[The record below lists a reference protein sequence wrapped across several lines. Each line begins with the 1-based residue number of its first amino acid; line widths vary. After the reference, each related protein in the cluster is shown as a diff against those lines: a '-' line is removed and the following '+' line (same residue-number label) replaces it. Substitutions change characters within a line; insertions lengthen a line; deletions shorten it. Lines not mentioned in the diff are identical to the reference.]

1 MSMLVSVNVDQAT
14 AARLGRAVSSTGTV
28 AIESSD
34 LESWPQ
40 EIRDLFAA
48 SLKPGDGRNLS
59 QLCETGYPDRRYDN
73 SPLVVIDPTPAG
85 ILAKL
90 EAVHAEY
97 CARREKDAAEEAAK
111 VAEHAKLD
119 DEWATAPAEKR
130 LIFNGHRKPGEQWV
144 VKEIG
149 YPDEKYYPKLK
160 SRMAEFQAEAGRRN
174 AEAARE
180 AERAI
185 CDRQK
190 AEAAKIEALKSWA
203 MEHGS
208 ELTKAR
214 LAEGYDSWQK
224 SAADDR
230 AKLVKDYADSI
241 VAATPIEQGEEPEHD
256 EYDSEDRLSPTLEEI
271 EALRIARAN
280 VPAGVT
286 CKLIRETYTTHA
298 VETDYGEE
306 AEPEK
311 KECRT
316 AIKLEIQHEFGKA
329 ERFIT
334 LK

>member
-1 MSMLVSVNVDQAT
+1 MSMLVSVNVDQAA
-14 AARLGRAVSSTGTV
+14 AARLGRAVSSTATV
-28 AIESSD
+28 TIESSD
-34 LESWPQ
+34 LESWLQ
-40 EIRDLFAA
+40 EIRDLFAV

-73 SPLVVIDPTPAG
+73 SPLSVIDPTPDG
-85 ILAKL
+85 IRAKL
-90 EAVHAEY
+90 EDVHAEY
-97 CARREKDAAEEAAK
+97 CARREKEASEEAAK
-111 VAEHAKLD
+111 VAEQAKLD

-130 LIFNGHRKPGEQWV
+130 LMFYEHRDPGKQWV

-149 YPDEKYYPKLK
+149 YPGEKYYPKLK
-160 SRMAEFQAEAGRRN
+160 SRMPEFQAEADRRN

-180 AERAI
+180 AEQQKAE
-185 CDRQK
+185 RQK
-190 AEAAKIEALKSWA
+190 AETARLETLKAWA

-214 LAEGYDSWQK
+214 IAEGFDSWQR

-230 AKLVKDYADSI
+230 AKIVSDYADSI
-241 VAATPIEQGEEPEHD
+241 VTAIPIEEGEEPEHD

-286 CKLIRETYTTHA
+286 CKLIRETYTTNA

-306 AEPEK
+306 VEEEK
-311 KECRT
+311 KEYRT
-316 AIKLEIQHEFGKA
+316 AIHLEIQHEYGNA
-329 ERFIT
+329 VRYII

>member
-1 MSMLVSVNVDQAT
+1 MSMLVSVNVDQAA
-14 AARLGRAVSSTGTV
+14 AARLGRAVSSTATV
-28 AIESSD
+28 LIESSD

-48 SLKPGDGRNLS
+48 SLKPGNQRELS
-59 QLCETGYPDRRYDN
+59 QLCGMDYSGRRYDN

-85 ILAKL
+85 IRAKL
-90 EAVHAEY
+90 EAIHAEC
-97 CARREKDAAEEAAK
+97 CARREKEAAEEAAK
-111 VAEHAKLD
+111 VAEHAKID
-119 DEWATAPAEKR
+119 EEWATAPAEKR
-130 LIFNGHRKPGEQWV
+130 LEFYEHRKPGEQWK

-149 YPDEKYYPKLK
+149 YPGEKYYPILK
-160 SRMAEFQAEAGRRN
+160 SRMPEFQAEADRRN

-180 AERAI
+180 AEQQKAE
-185 CDRQK
+185 RQK
-190 AEAAKIEALKSWA
+190 AETARLETLKAWA

-214 LAEGYDSWQK
+214 LAEGFDSWQR
-224 SAADDR
+224 SASDDR
-230 AKLVKDYADSI
+230 SKIVNDYADSI
-241 VAATPIEQGEEPEHD
+241 VAAIPIENGEEPEHD

-286 CKLIRETYTTHA
+286 CKLIRETYTTNA

-306 AEPEK
+306 VEEEEK
-311 KECRT
+311 EYRT
-316 AIKLEIQHEFGKA
+316 AIHLEIRHEYGNA
-329 ERFIT
+329 VRYIT